1 MCSKFNEK
9 KATTKVANLAG
20 GKAFKHDTKTELILA
35 VLTTFLEDKYYEKGA
50 DRMVRIKDL
59 VSKTDDVFVA
69 KLAVVARNQFH
80 LRSVS
85 TLLISLLAKK
95 HRGDDLLK
103 RVMVQATERPD
114 DLTELVA
121 LLKKPIPKQVK
132 RGIRHALLKFSSYQL
147 SKYKGE
153 GKKVK
158 LVDLFNLAHPNPKFA
173 TEEQKK
179 AWKDLIDGNLKNTE
193 TWEARL
199 SSGENKMNVWADLLQ
214 ADKIGYMALLRNL
227 RNIDKDG
234 DKDTKKLACKYLSDK
249 SKVKKS
255 KQLPFRF
262 YSAYENV
269 SNQDMLEAI
278 SKALDISLS
287 NVPKLDGK
295 TLIAIDTS
303 GSMSGDPIKK
313 AAIFAAALFKSND
326 SDLIQYNTSVSQFK
340 LMRTDSTLTISNHI
354 IKNANGGGT
363 QTSLVYKYALEQLAK
378 GTKYDRIIVLS
389 DNESWVE
396 GSYGYGVQTHY
407 NEYRKKNDCF
417 IYCFDLQGYG
427 TKDIS
432 SSKALHL
439 GGYSDRI
446 FDFMNSL
453 EKGDSLIK
461 LIEETQI

>member
-1 MCSKFNEK
+1 MSKFNEAK
-9 KATTKVANLAG
+9 PTTKVANLAG
-20 GKAFKHDTKTELILA
+20 GKAFKHDSKTELILA
-35 VLTTFLEDKYYEKGA
+35 VLTTFLEDKYYESGA
-50 DRMVRIKDL
+50 DRMKRITEL
-59 VSKTDDVFVA
+59 VNSTDDMFVA

-85 TLLISLLAKK
+85 TLLISLLSKK
-95 HRGDDLLK
+95 HRGDDLVK
-103 RVMVQATERPD
+103 RVIEKATERPD

-132 RGIRHALLKFSSYQL
+132 RGIRHALLKFSPYQL
-147 SKYKGE
+147 SKYKCE

-173 TEEQKK
+173 TDEQKD
-179 AWKDLIDGNLKNTE
+179 AWTKLLKGELKNTE

-234 DKDTKKLACKYLSDK
+234 DKDTKKLACQYIANED
-249 SKVKKS
+249 KVKKS

-262 YSAYENV
+262 YSAYDNV
-269 SNQDMLEAI
+269 ENQDMLEAI

-287 NVPKLDGK
+287 NVPRLDGK

-303 GSMSGDPIKK
+303 GSMGGDPIKK
-313 AAIFAAALFKSND
+313 ASIFAAALFKSND
-326 SDLIQYNTSVSQFK
+326 ADLIQYNTSVGTFK
-340 LMRTDSTLTISNHI
+340 IMRGDSTLTLANHI
-354 IKNANGGGT
+354 IRNANGGGT
-363 QTSLVYKYALEQLAK
+363 QTALVYEYALEQLEK
-378 GTKYDRIIVLS
+378 GIKYDRIIILS

-396 GSYGYGVQTHY
+396 GSYGYSVQTIY
-407 NEYRKKNDCF
+407 NEYRKKNDCY

-453 EKGDSLIK
+453 EKEDSLIK

>member
-1 MCSKFNEK
+1 MSKFNEAK
-9 KATTKVANLAG
+9 ETIKVANLAG

-35 VLTTFLEDKYYEKGA
+35 VLTTFLEDKYYESGGE
-50 DRMVRIKDL
+50 RIKRITEL
-59 VSKTDDVFVA
+59 VNQTDDLFVA
-69 KLAVVARNQFH
+69 KLAIVARNQFH

-85 TLLISLLAKK
+85 TLLISLLSRK
-95 HRGDDLLK
+95 HRGDNLVK
-103 RVMVQATERPD
+103 RVIEQATERLD

-132 RGIRHALLKFSSYQL
+132 RGIRHALLKFSPYQL
-147 SKYKGE
+147 AKYKCE

-173 TEEQKK
+173 TDEQKV

-199 SSGENKMNVWADLLQ
+199 SSGEDKKKVWKDLVGEN
-214 ADKIGYMALLRNL
+214 KIGYMALLRNL
-227 RNIDKDG
+227 RNIAKDG
-234 DKDTKKLACKYLSDK
+234 DDITIKKACNIITDINA
-249 SKVKKS
+249 VRNS

-262 YSAYENV
+262 YNAYDNIG
-269 SNQDMLEAI
+269 NQDMLEAI

-287 NVPKLDGK
+287 NVPKLEGK
-295 TLIAIDTS
+295 TLIAVDTS

-313 AAIFAAALFKSND
+313 AAILAAALFKSND
-326 SDLIQYNTSVSQFK
+326 ADLIQYNTSIGQFK
-340 LMRTDSTLTISNHI
+340 LIRNDSTLTISNHI
-354 IKNANGGGT
+354 IRNANGGGT
-363 QTSLVYKYALEQLAK
+363 RTSLVYKYALEQLEK
-378 GTKYDRIIVLS
+378 GIKYDRIIVLS

-439 GGYSDRI
+439 GGYSDKI